1 MNKNTLI
8 GAAVGYVAAV
18 ITGFA
23 LPEVLSLMLPAGGAI
38 VGSLIPTRPNG
49 NNPPGLNRDQSN
61 GAQPLPSQQPQQ
73 PSPSPFM
80 PPSALP
86 PQASISAASGQAAAR
101 PQPQQES
108 SIPEGFE
115 SVVEYLQVLE
125 DMIISEGQKNNLDS
139 EIVDKSLALFA
150 RVQRVIPLLSELS
163 DSNINHTVRRLVLKD
178 LNGVIN
184 PFLRLSGE
192 MKSQNRRML
201 LNGLR
206 DVNSKIN
213 DIVSTVEHKDLLELQ
228 TKAELI
234 HQRYKQSEL

>member
-1 MNKNTLI
+1 
-8 GAAVGYVAAV
+8 
-18 ITGFA
+18 
-23 LPEVLSLMLPAGGAI
+23 MLPAGGAL
-38 VGSLIPTRPNG
+38 VGSLIPSRPNG
-49 NNPPGLNRDQSN
+49 NTPPGLNRNQPYGAPPVQDQQSN
-61 GAQPLPSQQPQQ
+61 PAQVPQ
-73 PSPSPFM
+73 
-80 PPSALP
+80 SAAQT
-86 PQASISAASGQAAAR
+86 QATIAAASGQSAPR
-101 PQPQQES
+101 PQVQVRES
-108 SIPEGFE
+108 SIPAGFE

-150 RVQRVIPLLSELS
+150 RVQRVIPLLSELGNN
-163 DSNINHTVRRLVLKD
+163 DINHTVRRLVLKD

-206 DVNSKIN
+206 DVNSKITA
-213 DIVSTVEHKDLLELQ
+213 IVSTVEHKDLLELQ

-234 HQRYKQSEL
+234 HQRYNQSEL

>member
-38 VGSLIPTRPNG
+38 VGSLIPSRLNG
-49 NNPPGLNRDQSN
+49 NTPPRNQPY
-61 GAQPLPSQQPQQ
+61 GAQPMNPQQPGTAVPQSTQQQAVTSAAAGQTAQRPQAQPQQ
-73 PSPSPFM
+73 
-80 PPSALP
+80 
-86 PQASISAASGQAAAR
+86 
-101 PQPQQES
+101 S

-150 RVQRVIPLLSELS
+150 RIQRVIPLLNELGN
-163 DSNINHTVRRLVLKD
+163 SNINHTVRRLVLKD
-178 LNGVIN
+178 LNAVIN

-206 DVNSKIN
+206 DVNSKIT